1 MLKKPTV
8 IFLKGLL
15 DTPISKC
22 GNHVQTYQQPSLER
36 QLHPGYNDLRNANNG
51 STATNKTHFQNIK
64 RREFIL

>member
-1 MLKKPTV
+1 MLKKHTV
-8 IFLKGLL
+8 FFLKGPVQR
-15 DTPISKC
+15 PISKC

-36 QLHPGYNDLRNANNG
+36 RLYPGYNDLRNANNG